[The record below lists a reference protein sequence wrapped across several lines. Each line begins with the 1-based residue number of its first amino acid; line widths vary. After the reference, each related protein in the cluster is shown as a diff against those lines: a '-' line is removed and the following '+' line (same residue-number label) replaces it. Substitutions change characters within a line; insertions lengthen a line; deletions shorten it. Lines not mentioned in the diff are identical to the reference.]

1 MKTQLTVAPMVAVA
15 LLTLSGPVLAQ
26 ENSQAQLYG
35 TLSAAV
41 IHKTNQTGG
50 SSAVSV
56 RRSHLA
62 VVSGPK
68 DARVRVTSSRTN
80 GHFRN

>member
-50 SSAVSV
+50 SSASE
-56 RRSHLA
+56 LA
-62 VVSGPK
+62 NDPFAFLSSVSG
-68 DARVRVTSSRTN
+68 ATRILAAV
-80 GHFRN
+80 

>member
-41 IHKTNQTGG
+41 IHQK
-50 SSAVSV
+50 
-56 RRSHLA
+56 
-62 VVSGPK
+62 
-68 DARVRVTSSRTN
+68 AREAPS
-80 GHFRN
+80 FRAGR

>member
-35 TLSAAV
+35 T
-41 IHKTNQTGG
+41 
-50 SSAVSV
+50 
-56 RRSHLA
+56 
-62 VVSGPK
+62 PP
-68 DARVRVTSSRTN
+68 RVRIVVAFIEPPWGR
-80 GHFRN
+80 R